1 MSDKNEC
8 QNRREA
14 ITALVLGEL
23 ETPAADEIKE
33 HIDTCRNCRCL
44 YQTLTEEEGT
54 VRSAFKAIDDRSKTM
69 EDDILAQLE
78 KSSDKSF
85 SGPTALRQIWEG
97 SRILKSV
104 TKLAAAAVIITAIV
118 ISTNFLDRAMT
129 SVSAAEVL
137 AAATKAVSNLR
148 SVYIKAQI
156 RTIAHDNF
164 ELIRLNNDFVP
175 HEMWKEFDGTFH
187 GKWRIE
193 KPGRV
198 VVMDGKS
205 SLLLIR
211 PKYAAR
217 GGITT
222 GFVGWLKPLLDVD
235 KVLDSEIKLAQRQ
248 GSKLLLTHEKGID
261 GRDKLVVSVEA
272 LAQGD
277 FTNDWLKNKSIPASD
292 NLRVYTFD
300 AETKLLETLEVYV
313 HAGQEDILVL
323 QITDVEYNVEIDPTL
338 FALELPEDVIWFER
352 PTKLADNEKY
362 EQMGP
367 KETAQAFFQ
376 ACADEDWDEFLKFW
390 SASAVDQRMKDYLG
404 GLEIVSIGEP
414 FKSGRY
420 AGWFV
425 PYEIKFKSGHIK
437 KFNLAVRNDNPAK
450 RYVVDGGI

>member
-1 MSDKNEC
+1 MSDKNDC
-8 QNRREA
+8 KNRREA
-14 ITALVLGEL
+14 IAALVLGEL
-23 ETPAADEIKE
+23 ETTAADEIKE
-33 HIDTCRNCRCL
+33 HIDTCRDCHSL
-44 YQTLTEEEGT
+44 YQAIIEEEET
-54 VRSAFKAIDDRSKTM
+54 VRSAFKAIDDRSKTI
-69 EDDILAQLE
+69 EDSLVAQLD
-78 KSSDKSF
+78 KGPHKSF
-85 SGPTALRQIWEG
+85 SGPTVLRQIWEG

-118 ISTNFLDRAMT
+118 ISTSFLDKAMT
-129 SVSAAEVL
+129 SVSAAQVL
-137 AAATKAVSNLR
+137 AEATKAVANLR

-156 RTIAHDNF
+156 RTIARDNF
-164 ELIRLNNDFVP
+164 ELIRLNIDFVS
-175 HEMWKEFDGTFH
+175 HEMWKEFDGTAH

-217 GGITT
+217 GGVTT

-235 KVLDSEIKLAQRQ
+235 KVLDSEIKLAQKQ
-248 GSKLLLTHEKGID
+248 GSKLLLTHEKGLD
-261 GRDKLVVSVEA
+261 ERDKLVVSVEA

-300 AETKLLETLEVYV
+300 AETKFLETLEVYV
-313 HAGQEDILVL
+313 QTGQEDVLVL
-323 QITDVEYNVEIDPTL
+323 QITDIEYNIEIDPAL

-352 PTKLADNEKY
+352 PTKLVDNEKY

-367 KETAQAFFQ
+367 REMAQAFFQ

-404 GLEIVSIGEP
+404 GVEIISIGEP

-425 PYEIKFKSGHIK
+425 PYEIKLKSGRIK